1 MKRAIIT
8 PHALAPAAL
17 AELKDWLG
25 IAAPADDA
33 QLAALLRAA
42 IDFCEGFTGLLP
54 LEQTCEDVLPVTS
67 GWQALSARPVQTI
80 TQVQGIPAEGARF
93 ALPAEAY
100 AIDLDAEGAGR
111 VRVISPGAAGRIAAR
126 YSAGLASAWTT
137 LPEALRHGI
146 LRLAAHQYRARE
158 SDGLVAS
165 QVPPAAVVALWRP
178 WRRVRLA

>member
-42 IDFCEGFTGLLP
+42 IDHCEGFTGLMP
-54 LEQTCEDVLPVTS
+54 LEQACEEVLPVTS
-67 GWQALSARPVQTI
+67 GWQALAARPVQSI

-93 ALPAEAY
+93 ALPVEAY
-100 AIDLDAEGAGR
+100 AIDLDADGAGR
-111 VRVISPGAAGRIAAR
+111 LRVISTGAAGRVAVR
-126 YSAGLASAWTT
+126 YTAGLASGWAT

-158 SDGLVAS
+158 GDGLAAS
-165 QVPPAAVVALWRP
+165 QVPPTAVAALWRP
-178 WRRVRLA
+178 WRRLRLA